1 MIDEERREKVIEAL
15 KRCIYDPD
23 PGQVTKEFLSCSECP
38 YLHGYGCTHDLMRD
52 ALALL
57 KEQEVH
63 RDGYWIEDAKTY
75 PGAELSNYVC
85 SNCGK
90 TGGTWIKHIAPGRTF
105 PWCPFCGSNMSRE
118 AVKWDD

>member
-1 MIDEERREKVIEAL
+1 MAEREKVIKGL
-15 KRCIYDPD
+15 QI
-23 PGQVTKEFLSCSECP
+23 CSQSKSEHKSCP
-38 YLHGYGCTHDLMRD
+38 YYPHNTDDKDCITKLTSD
-52 ALALL
+52 ALASL

-63 RDGYWIEDAKTY
+63 KDGYWIEDAKTY
-75 PGAELSNYVC
+75 PGAGLSNYVC

-118 AVKWDD
+118 VVKWDD